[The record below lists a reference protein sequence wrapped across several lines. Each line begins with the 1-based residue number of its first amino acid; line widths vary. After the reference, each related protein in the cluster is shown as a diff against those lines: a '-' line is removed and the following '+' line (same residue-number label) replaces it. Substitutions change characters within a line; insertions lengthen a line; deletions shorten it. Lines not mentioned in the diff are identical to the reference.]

1 MGDKRL
7 GLGNPGTDLVSL
19 ETYEISIV
27 PFLAAFKE
35 IIIDAGELSGHLSGA
50 YIMAIEEAPH
60 PGMPGRG
67 ESIPDK

>member
-7 GLGNPGTDLVSL
+7 GLGNPGTDLVSQ

-35 IIIDAGELSGHLSGA
+35 IIIYAGEL
-50 YIMAIEEAPH
+50 
-60 PGMPGRG
+60 PGTFPGRT
-67 ESIPDK
+67 